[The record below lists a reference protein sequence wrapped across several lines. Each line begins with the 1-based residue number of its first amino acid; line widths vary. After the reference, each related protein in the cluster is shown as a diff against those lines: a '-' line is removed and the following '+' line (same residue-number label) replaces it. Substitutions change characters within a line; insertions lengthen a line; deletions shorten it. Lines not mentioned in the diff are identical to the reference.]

1 MEQVA
6 DWELDVG
13 KVEPE
18 SSRFIEKV
26 YNWVENMGLG
36 CVKFC
41 Y

>member
-18 SSRFIEKV
+18 SSRFIEK
-26 YNWVENMGLG
+26 ENMGLG

>member
-18 SSRFIEKV
+18 SSRFIEKAH
-26 YNWVENMGLG
+26 NLFKIWVW
-36 CVKFC
+36 VV
-41 Y
+41 